1 MGIGYTRREMMICAA
16 SRYLEDGKTVVTGIG
31 DSCMA
36 AVLAWKTAAPHLV
49 ILFETG
55 GVAPAF
61 PEMALS
67 AGDSRTFFGGILAAS
82 MYEMIT
88 TCARGMVDYAILQGA
103 QIDKYGNINSTSV
116 GDYYKPRIRFTGSG
130 CSNDLGSLC
139 WKTIILAEHG
149 KSRFTEK
156 VNFITT
162 PGYLNGPD
170 AREDAGLP
178 PGTGP
183 HRVITDLGVFCFDE
197 NTDALKIESLH
208 PGVDLEKVREET
220 ECDLI
225 APGFIR
231 RTEPPNPFELKV
243 FREEVDP
250 ICSSISH

>member
-1 MGIGYTRREMMICAA
+1 MGIGYSRREMMICTA
-16 SRYLEDGKTVVTGIG
+16 SRYLEDGKTVVTGTG

-36 AVLAWKTAAPHLV
+36 AVLAWKTAAPNLV
-49 ILFETG
+49 ILFETC

-61 PEMALS
+61 PDTAIS
-67 AGDSRTFFGGILAAS
+67 AGDSRTFFRGVPDGS

-183 HRVITDLGVFCFDE
+183 YRVITDLAVFCFSE
-197 NTDALKIESLH
+197 NTEILTIESLH
-208 PGVDLEKVREET
+208 PDVNVEKVREET

-225 APGFIR
+225 VPEFIR
-231 RTEPPNPFELKV
+231 RTEPPSPFELRV
-243 FREEVDP
+243 LREEVDP
-250 ICSSISH
+250 LCSSMGR